1 MIRWVHETFAEP
13 GTDRNRFTS
22 RRGQLVTSRNQFLS
36 ATNCNQLKPSLRQ
49 LSVWLVT
56 LAFLAACQP
65 APPNKETAPRE
76 IHVAD
81 YDLIIPAK
89 QDLSRPRGNALLI
102 LFPCFSCDAADTQE
116 ESAIPEAAAAN
127 GIAVLMMNFNHHLLM
142 SGAEQEQVISMIAG
156 AVKEHGVDASNTFIG
171 GFSSGGNVSVLIA
184 KALLKSTDAPVLV
197 NGVFAV
203 DSPLDLSHLYKAS
216 KHRMERP
223 SFPDQKGEARMVVA
237 LLDSTLGDPATNG
250 PAYEAASPLMD
261 AEASIA
267 PFVDLPV
274 RFYTEPDT
282 TWWHVNRG
290 DSYEDMNAFALK
302 RLHGALLAAG
312 NLNAEYITTE
322 ARGFQHGR
330 RHPHAWSIVEEPE
343 LVKWINKLS
352 KEH

>member
-1 MIRWVHETFAEP
+1 
-13 GTDRNRFTS
+13 
-22 RRGQLVTSRNQFLS
+22 
-36 ATNCNQLKPSLRQ
+36 
-49 LSVWLVT
+49 VT
-56 LAFLAACQP
+56 LAFLAVCQP
-65 APPNKETAPRE
+65 APPTTEAVPPE
-76 IHVAD
+76 IHTVE
-81 YDLIIPAK
+81 YDLFLPAREQK
-89 QDLSRPRGNALLI
+89 ALLI

-127 GIAVLMMNFNHHLLM
+127 DITVLMMNFNHHLLM

-171 GFSSGGNVSVLIA
+171 GFASGGNVSVLIA
-184 KALLKSTDAPVLV
+184 KALLKSTDAPVQV
-197 NGVFAV
+197 KGVFAV

-216 KHRMERP
+216 KHRVERP